1 MTWLRGPPLLVACS
15 DNKIAD
21 VKKLLALG
29 ADPQA
34 AAPSYDERSPT
45 RPSHSSC
52 IFSCIHKG
60 YFEVLEALLAT
71 GQYELV
77 HQVQNTM
84 VPCSVPPLMY
94 LLYHWAQP
102 RHSYVDVHY
111 GPKGPLNCVRLLL
124 EAGASLA
131 GGCGSSS
138 RASPGPPSPWAWPSS
153 SAAARKSVESA
164 RTVYSILVLR
174 AGELARRRAAA
185 GRSAQIL
192 RRAAGVVCSG
202 CGGEECDRPD
212 CRGRARRAT
221 ASEVI

>member
-77 HQVQNTM
+77 HQVQN
-84 VPCSVPPLMY
+84 VIPRGAPPLMY
-94 LLYHWAQP
+94 LLWHKAK
-102 RHSYVDVHY
+102 RVNELVCECGGD
-111 GPKGPLNCVRLLL
+111 L
-124 EAGASLA
+124 EE
-131 GGCGSSS
+131 
-138 RASPGPPSPWAWPSS
+138 
-153 SAAARKSVESA
+153 VA
-164 RTVYSILVLR
+164 RTDEETKELVR
-174 AGELARRRAAA
+174 EWI
-185 GRSAQIL
+185 SKI
-192 RRAAGVVCSG
+192 SSYN
-202 CGGEECDRPD
+202 GGAHLGTDSYFD
-212 CRGRARRAT
+212 
-221 ASEVI
+221 